1 MRNRSHFPWLSLIMV
16 GAITTVIWWS
26 LLPEH
31 KREFYRNLVRQV
43 PDLPGRY
50 VI

>member
-1 MRNRSHFPWLSLIMV
+1 MKNRSHFPWFSLILI
-16 GAITTVIWWS
+16 GAITAVIWWS

>member
-1 MRNRSHFPWLSLIMV
+1 MRNRSHFPWLSLIIV

>member
-31 KREFYRNLVRQV
+31 KREFFRNLVRQV

>member
-1 MRNRSHFPWLSLIMV
+1 MV